1 MHVDRS
7 IRAMTPQE
15 KQAKREWGT
24 GACQVRGCTTRAA
37 YLVLETS
44 SGESAGSGE
53 AGCND
58 WWQYCCSKHARY
70 FAEQHGLAVPASAA
84 RAARRVVGPDS
95 SPTPVHPDPLLEA

>member
-24 GACQVRGCTTRAA
+24 GACQARGCTTRAA

-44 SGESAGSGE
+44 GGEGDSGE
-53 AGCND
+53 
-58 WWQYCCSKHARY
+58 WWQYCCAKHARQ
-70 FAEQHGLAVPASAA
+70 FADQHGLELPAAA
-84 RAARRVVGPDS
+84 PRMSRSLAA
-95 SPTPVHPDPLLEA
+95 H